1 MFKIINTLLKY
12 FKMKHTLLLFFLLT
26 NCISIAQIQRDH
38 TASYA
43 LPEFIS
49 NEPMWHYTVYDS
61 TIIGFPIERL
71 AERFTDG
78 YNAITYI
85 RPWNWKPIID
95 GQYMYGYST
104 SFGTTSHIYG
114 AIVYKIDLQTGELVW
129 QTVFDNRQNDRQEY
143 VQSIEIKNNAVEL
156 ITLRRLKSH
165 TSDIVPL
172 TYNLFGADSY
182 VCKRVYNM
190 NDGQLIDYNCW
201 DKDDPNTATVAPHSE
216 GNRILYQNNDN
227 DFLYLENKAVNS
239 RQLVLS
245 KFDTNGKLNY
255 NRIDTMYYP
264 KDNYP
269 DYSKLNHTS
278 SGGKM
283 AFLET
288 DTILVAYNYD
298 FSDGVTR
305 AVKPDLCYI
314 QMYDKRLNPIG
325 RLSTGKF
332 VEMYNDAYNILIRYA
347 SPKYLVLYINRTN
360 TNNYIVCDYEMN
372 ILSNSEF
379 VQDDNSLVIGYGM
392 LEYSNK
398 PIMITKTYGS
408 VYPRDIPQS
417 LSYYIYENG
426 NWQTK
431 FTQEMGENH
440 YLDEIKYLSETP
452 DHNLILCADHAF
464 YDGDLDLSCYE
475 TDMWMLIDGH
485 KLGIKT
491 STKDISIKNN
501 QLKIHPNPTN
511 SIIHIQ
517 GLQEEA
523 KVNIQDIN
531 GQGIKAVVTSDGQVD
546 ISELPNGLYIFEIK
560 NKQVIERHK
569 VLKIE

>member
-1 MFKIINTLLKY
+1 
-12 FKMKHTLLLFFLLT
+12 MKHYLLLFFLLT
-26 NCISIAQIQRDH
+26 HLLIIAQIQRDPK
-38 TASYA
+38 ASYA
-43 LPEFIS
+43 QPEFKS
-49 NEPMWHYTVYDS
+49 NEPIWHYTVYDS
-61 TIIGFPIERL
+61 TNIGFPIERL

-114 AIVYKIDLQTGELVW
+114 AIVYKMDLQTGELVW
-129 QTVFDNRQNDRQEY
+129 QTVFDNRHSDRQEY
-143 VQSIEIKNNAVEL
+143 VQSIEIKNNAVEV
-156 ITLRRLKSH
+156 ISMRRLTSH
-165 TSDIVPL
+165 TNDLVPFS
-172 TYNLFGADSY
+172 YNLFGADSY

-190 NDGQLIDYNCW
+190 ENGQLQDYNCW

-216 GNRILYQNNDN
+216 GNRILQKTND
-227 DFLYLENKAVNS
+227 DQFLYLNNSTVINKKHLELSIFNS
-239 RQLVLS
+239 EGQL
-245 KFDTNGKLNY
+245 TY
-255 NRIDTMYYP
+255 IRMDTMYYP
-264 KDNYP
+264 KDKYL
-269 DYSKLNHTS
+269 DFSKLRHETP
-278 SGGKM
+278 GGKM
-283 AFLET
+283 MYLEN
-288 DTILVAYNYD
+288 DTILVSYNYD

-305 AVKPDLCYI
+305 AIKPDLCYI
-314 QMYDKRLNPIG
+314 QMYDKKLNPIG

-332 VEMYNDAYNILIRYA
+332 VEMYDDAYNISLRYA

-360 TNNYIVCDYEMN
+360 TINYIVCDYEMN
-372 ILSNSEF
+372 ILSNTEF
-379 VQDDNSLVIGYGM
+379 VHEDNSLVIGYGM

-452 DHNLILCADHAF
+452 DHDLILCADHAF
-464 YDGDLDLSCYE
+464 YNDDLNLSCYE

-491 STKDISIKNN
+491 STKDIAINNN

-511 SIIHIQ
+511 SVIHIQ

-523 KVNIQDIN
+523 KVRIQYIN
-531 GQGIKAVVTSDGQVD
+531 SQVIKTVTTIDGQID
-546 ISELPNGLYIFEIK
+546 ISDLPNGLYIFEIQ
-560 NKQVIERHK
+560 NKDVKERLKVIK
-569 VLKIE
+569 VE

>member
-1 MFKIINTLLKY
+1 
-12 FKMKHTLLLFFLLT
+12 MKHTLLLFFLLT
-26 NCISIAQIQRDH
+26 HLLVIAQIQRDPK
-38 TASYA
+38 ASYA
-43 LPEFIS
+43 QPEFRS
-49 NEPMWHYTVYDS
+49 NEPIWHYTVYDS
-61 TIIGFPIERL
+61 TNIGFPIERL
-71 AERFTDG
+71 AGRFTDG

-114 AIVYKIDLQTGELVW
+114 AIVYKIDLKTGELVW
-129 QTVFDNRQNDRQEY
+129 QTVFDNRHSDRQEY
-143 VQSIEIKNNAVEL
+143 VQSIEIRNNAVEI
-156 ITLRRLKSH
+156 ITMRRRTSH

-182 VCKRVYNM
+182 VCKRVYNID
-190 NDGQLIDYNCW
+190 DGQLIDYNCW

-216 GNRILYQNNDN
+216 GNRILRKTKDDQ
-227 DFLYLENKAVNS
+227 FLYLNNTI
-239 RQLVLS
+239 LS
-245 KFDTNGKLNY
+245 KKHLELSIFNSEGQLTYL
-255 NRIDTMYYP
+255 RMDTMYYP
-264 KDNYP
+264 KDKYLDFSELRHETP
-269 DYSKLNHTS
+269 S
-278 SGGKM
+278 GKM
-283 AFLET
+283 MFLDN
-288 DTILVAYNYD
+288 DTILVSYNYE
-298 FSDGVTR
+298 FFDGVTR
-305 AVKPDLCYI
+305 SVKPDLCYI
-314 QMYDKRLNPIG
+314 QMYDKRLNHIG

-332 VEMYNDAYNILIRYA
+332 VEMYDDAYNILIRYA

-372 ILSNSEF
+372 ILSNTEF

-417 LSYYIYENG
+417 LSYHIFENG

-431 FTQEMGENH
+431 FSQEMGENH
-440 YLDEIKYLSETP
+440 YIDEIKYLTETS
-452 DHNLILCADHAF
+452 DHNLLICADHAL
-464 YDGDLDLSCYE
+464 YDDDLDLSCYE
-475 TDMWMLIDGH
+475 TDMWMLMDGH

-491 STKDISIKNN
+491 STKDIAIKNN
-501 QLKIHPNPTN
+501 QLKISPNPTN

-531 GQGIKAVVTSDGQVD
+531 GKVIKTVVTTDGQVD
-546 ISELPNGLYIFEIK
+546 ISELPNGLYIFEIQ
-560 NKQVIERHK
+560 NKQVKERHK
-569 VLKIE
+569 VVKVE